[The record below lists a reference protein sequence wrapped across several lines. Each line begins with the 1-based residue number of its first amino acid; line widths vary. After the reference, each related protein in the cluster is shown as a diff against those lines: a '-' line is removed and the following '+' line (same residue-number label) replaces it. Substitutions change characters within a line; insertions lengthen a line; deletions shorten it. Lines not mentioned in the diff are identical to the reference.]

1 MQAKIDKEKEPT
13 EIEVNAPTILKVDA
27 EKTELEITKEKLA
40 IAKIALETSLAFII
54 HDNLR
59 KLVESTLKEINSK

>member
-1 MQAKIDKEKEPT
+1 MKKKPVD
-13 EIEVNAPTILKVDA
+13 IEVNAPTIVKVDA
-27 EKTELEITKEKLA
+27 DKTELEITKEKLA
-40 IAKIALETSLAFII
+40 IAKLTLETALAFII

>member
-1 MQAKIDKEKEPT
+1 MKKEPVD
-13 EIEVNAPTILKVDA
+13 IKVNAPTIVKVDA
-27 EKTELEITKEKLA
+27 DKTELEITKEKLA
-40 IAKIALETSLAFII
+40 IAKLTLETSLAFII

>member
-1 MQAKIDKEKEPT
+1 MEEKKPN
-13 EIEVNAPTILKVDA
+13 EIEVNSPTIVKVA
-27 EKTELEITKEKLA
+27 GQKSELEITKEKLA
-40 IAKIALETSLAFII
+40 IAKLTLETTLAFII

>member
-1 MQAKIDKEKEPT
+1 MKKKPID
-13 EIEVNAPTILKVDA
+13 IEVNTPTIVKVDA
-27 EKTELEITKEKLA
+27 DKNELEITKEKLA
-40 IAKIALETSLAFII
+40 IAKIALETALAFII

>member
-1 MQAKIDKEKEPT
+1 MKKNPVD
-13 EIEVNAPTILKVDA
+13 IEVKEYTIVKVDA
-27 EKTELEITKEKLA
+27 NKTELEITKEKLA

>member
-1 MQAKIDKEKEPT
+1 MKEKKPN
-13 EIEVNAPTILKVDA
+13 EIEVNSPTIVKVVGQ
-27 EKTELEITKEKLA
+27 KSELEITKEKLA
-40 IAKIALETSLAFII
+40 IAKLTLETALAFII

>member
-1 MQAKIDKEKEPT
+1 MKKKPVD
-13 EIEVNAPTILKVDA
+13 IEVNAPTILKVDA

-40 IAKIALETSLAFII
+40 IAKIALETALAFII

-59 KLVESTLKEINSK
+59 KLVERTLKEINSK

>member
-1 MQAKIDKEKEPT
+1 MEEKKT
-13 EIEVNAPTILKVDA
+13 NEIEVNSPTIVKVSGQ
-27 EKTELEITKEKLA
+27 KSELEITKEKLA
-40 IAKIALETSLAFII
+40 IAKLTLETALAFII

>member
-1 MQAKIDKEKEPT
+1 MEEKKPN
-13 EIEVNAPTILKVDA
+13 EIEVNSPTIVKVA
-27 EKTELEITKEKLA
+27 GQKSELEITKEKLA
-40 IAKIALETSLAFII
+40 IAKLTLETALAFII

>member
-1 MQAKIDKEKEPT
+1 MEEKKPN
-13 EIEVNAPTILKVDA
+13 EIEVNLPTIVKVSGQ
-27 EKTELEITKEKLA
+27 KSELEITKEKLA
-40 IAKIALETSLAFII
+40 IAKLTLETALAFII

>member
-1 MQAKIDKEKEPT
+1 MKKKPVD
-13 EIEVNAPTILKVDA
+13 IEVNAPTIVKVDA

-40 IAKIALETSLAFII
+40 IAKIALETALAFII

-59 KLVESTLKEINSK
+59 KLVERTLKEINSK

>member
-1 MQAKIDKEKEPT
+1 MKKNPVD
-13 EIEVNAPTILKVDA
+13 IEVNEYTIVKVDA
-27 EKTELEITKEKLA
+27 NKTELEITKEKLA

>member
-1 MQAKIDKEKEPT
+1 MKKEPVD
-13 EIEVNAPTILKVDA
+13 IKVNAPIIVKVDA
-27 EKTELEITKEKLA
+27 DKTELEITKEKLA
-40 IAKIALETSLAFII
+40 IAKLTLETSLAFII

>member
-1 MQAKIDKEKEPT
+1 MKKKITDFL
-13 EIEVNAPTILKVDA
+13 VNSPTIVGID
-27 EKTELEITKEKLA
+27 ENKTELEITKEKLA
-40 IAKIALETSLAFII
+40 IAKLTLETALAFII

>member
-1 MQAKIDKEKEPT
+1 MEENQKPIEDIQVNSPTIVKIDGK
-13 EIEVNAPTILKVDA
+13 NS
-27 EKTELEITKEKLA
+27 ELEITKEKLA
-40 IAKIALETSLAFII
+40 IAKLTLEATLAFII